1 MTLRPLSL
9 AVPFLASLALVS
21 GGLTAFAQ
29 TPIGIDTLPAEDQ
42 EIVRGLAFKKLE
54 PAPLASRRFS
64 YIKGEVEVENT
75 GPKNSIAG
83 KLHADM
89 SLLFLNKDQDWV
101 VVSCGKDFAI
111 TTKGH
116 EAIQLSFHEEN
127 DLFETLFGDRNAKP
141 VTTHTVV
148 RYGGVVIF
156 EDPLDPIGAS
166 APKEWWTQKTGVIGH
181 ASDDV
186 VAALSKPAAPPPIAM
201 ADIGSPSKAP
211 STVPPPAPPSTPKP
225 SMSSTAAPPAPP
237 PAVPAPAPAPAPTP
251 PATVPV
257 QPITQPQGVVLDR
270 LWLTPIQGGSA
281 TIKDLGA
288 LLSPFASPSA
298 NTAAAPNL
306 KIYRGVTYLMPYLE
320 AKKVLSLEQK
330 VVPKNKVICPGFPR
344 DSFFHYSFSGS
355 FEGHFNQMYI
365 VTDKADQVVAIQL
378 VSESPKVDQVDAPS
392 KPTDWHAY
400 NFVNSRTKGTKRLW
414 IDHKPWY
421 EDKTGWHE
429 YSATNAYRQPKGELE
444 VLRIDTVLLDPAT
457 GNSSVYRGNGWKP
470 LEAVR
475 LYLPKPM
482 MELILQC
489 VRSTNR

>member
-1 MTLRPLSL
+1 MTNRAISL
-9 AVPFLASLALVS
+9 AIPFLACLAVLGS
-21 GGLTAFAQ
+21 SLTAFSQ
-29 TPIGIDTLPAEDQ
+29 TSPGIDTLPAEDQ
-42 EIVRGLAFKKLE
+42 EIIRGLAFKKLD
-54 PAPLASRRFS
+54 PSPLASRRFS

-83 KLHADM
+83 KLRADM
-89 SLLFLNKDQDWV
+89 SMLFLNKDHDWV

-127 DLFETLFGDRNAKP
+127 DLFENLFGDRKAKP
-141 VTTHTVV
+141 LTTHTIVL
-148 RYGGVVIF
+148 YGGVVIF
-156 EDPLDPIGAS
+156 EDPHDPIATN
-166 APKEWWTQKTGVIGH
+166 APKDWWTQKTGVIGH

-186 VAALSKPAAPPPIAM
+186 IAALSK
-201 ADIGSPSKAP
+201 S
-211 STVPPPAPPSTPKP
+211 
-225 SMSSTAAPPAPP
+225 APPAPP
-237 PAVPAPAPAPAPTP
+237 PIPTPAPPPAPASTAKPSMPSTTAPPVPAVPVPTTPAPPPVPTPAPTP
-251 PATVPV
+251 ATTVAV
-257 QPITQPQGVVLDR
+257 QPVTQPQGVVLDR

-281 TIKDLGA
+281 TLKDLGA

-298 NTAAAPNL
+298 NTAGAPNL
-306 KIYRGVTYLMPYLE
+306 KIYRGVTYLMPLLE
-320 AKKVLSLEQK
+320 AKKALSLEQK

-344 DSFFHYSFSGS
+344 DSFFHYSFSGNY
-355 FEGHFNQMYI
+355 EGHYNQLYI

-378 VSESPKVDQVDAPS
+378 VAEAPKVDQVDAPS
-392 KPTDWHAY
+392 KPTEWHAY

-414 IDHKPWY
+414 IDHKPWF
-421 EDKTGWHE
+421 EDKKGWHE

-444 VLRIDTVLLDPAT
+444 VLRIDTVLLDPDLT
-457 GNSSVYRGNGWKP
+457 TYGNRGQNWKP

-489 VRSTNR
+489 VNTSRR